1 MIHTITVTDD
11 SKPTLEQI
19 KRIRE
24 ASAKPVVYDEDCPEL
39 DEETLKKFKRP
50 TVNNTLINKNN
61 VIAEI

>member
-1 MIHTITVTDD
+1 MIHTITITDD
-11 SKPTLEQI
+11 SKPTSEQI

-24 ASAKPVVYDEDCPEL
+24 ASAKPIVYDEDCPEL

-50 TVNNTLINKNN
+50 TINTLINKNN